1 MYRTLRCDKYRIAL
15 MEKILRTYDSRDS
28 VSKSNLSLQLFLRSR
43 DLLDKNAQEV
53 IKKLNKN
60 IKKKFTFKIIDTLVE
75 AGSGSL
81 PTEKIESVAITIK
94 SNVLSANKISKKLRL
109 CDTPIFNYIKNDL
122 VHIDFKAITDDQLDI
137 ISEQINICL

>member
-1 MYRTLRCDKYRIAL
+1 M
-15 MEKILRTYDSRDS
+15 
-28 VSKSNLSLQLFLRSR
+28 RSR
-43 DLLDKNAQEV
+43 NQLNKNAQEV
-53 IKKLNKN
+53 IKKLNEN
-60 IKKKFTFKIIDTLVE
+60 IKKNFTFKVINTLVE

-94 SNVLSANKISKKLRL
+94 SDTLSANKISKKLRV

>member
-1 MYRTLRCDKYRIAL
+1 